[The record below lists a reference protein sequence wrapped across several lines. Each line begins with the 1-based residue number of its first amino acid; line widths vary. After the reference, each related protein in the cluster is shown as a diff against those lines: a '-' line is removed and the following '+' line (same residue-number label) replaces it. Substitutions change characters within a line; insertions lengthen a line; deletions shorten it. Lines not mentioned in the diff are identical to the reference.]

1 MKQLI
6 VLFTQK
12 LQIDLTYFFK
22 EDLFLSLLLLND
34 LKYFL
39 NQTF

>member
-6 VLFTQK
+6 VLYSRR

-22 EDLFLSLLLLND
+22 EDLFLSQLLLND
-34 LKYFL
+34 LKYF
-39 NQTF
+39 